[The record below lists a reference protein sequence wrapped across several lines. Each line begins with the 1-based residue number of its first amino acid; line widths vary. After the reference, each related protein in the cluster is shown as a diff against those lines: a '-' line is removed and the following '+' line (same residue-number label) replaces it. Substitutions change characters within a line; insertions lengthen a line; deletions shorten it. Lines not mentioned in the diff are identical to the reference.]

1 MAKQRTAR
9 HLMKESLRLRR
20 AVAFDAYQQ
29 SLQITLIML
38 ALPRPIVPMGN
49 LSQQSRLAARWVQ
62 WMFAVTSRIRFRRL
76 IQINSDLDGERMMN
90 LDCNSTGV

>member
-38 ALPRPIVPMGN
+38 ALPCPIVPMGN
-49 LSQQSRLAARWVQ
+49 LSQQSRLAPRWVR

-76 IQINSDLDGERMMN
+76 TQINSDLDGERMMH